1 MEYVIQLKYFKENVN
16 VLICT
21 KITFF
26 KRRKILHLV
35 GTIFLMLKMDLR
47 QKYIA
52 HLGMDLDFSTYI
64 FHAVGTDDAHFSPLR
79 SSFP

>member
-1 MEYVIQLKYFKENVN
+1 
-16 VLICT
+16 
-21 KITFF
+21 
-26 KRRKILHLV
+26 
-35 GTIFLMLKMDLR
+35 MLEMDLR

-64 FHAVGTDDAHFSPLR
+64 FHVVGTDDAHFSPLR